1 MPSTL
6 TFTLLIAVVLFAML
20 VVLASTFTFVAS
32 IRLLLSTI
40 ACALTA
46 MFLVLF
52 STLTFVS
59 LMRLLLSTIACAF
72 TAMFL
77 VLFVMLVVL
86 FSTLPLILVI

>member
-1 MPSTL
+1 
-6 TFTLLIAVVLFAML
+6 ML
-20 VVLASTFTFVAS
+20 V
-32 IRLLLSTI
+32 
-40 ACALTA
+40 
-46 MFLVLF
+46 VLF

-59 LMRLLLSTIACAF
+59 LMRLLLSTIACAL